1 MYRNVLGKVTM
12 STKEYRSIMN
22 EIADL
27 KVAKTE
33 ASVSE
38 FQEYKRAEKAESK
51 IEYLT
56 RFIHSDASIN
66 DKFREYEIKNEE
78 AKN

>member
-12 STKEYRSIMN
+12 TTKEYRSLLN

-27 KVAKTE
+27 KVQSNTYRCE
-33 ASVSE
+33 E
-38 FQEYKRAEKAESK
+38 FEQYKRAEKAEAK
-51 IEYLT
+51 VEYLM